1 MLNFLKKHINLFEA
15 KSINDCTFVVLDTEL
30 TGLNIKKDELLS
42 IGAIKMKGSQILL
55 GEIFYREVYTPHFST
70 ETVTIHKI
78 LPSEIQNFPEV
89 AKIFP
94 EFLDFIKDT
103 VLVGYHIKIDLT
115 FIEKY
120 SKQLNLK
127 FPKLMKVDVYR
138 VYQWLKKK
146 V

>member
-1 MLNFLKKHINLFEA
+1 MFNFLKKYINLFESR
-15 KSINDCTFVVLDTEL
+15 SINECTFVVLDTEL

-127 FPKLMKVDVYR
+127 FPKLMRVDVYR
-138 VYQWLKKK
+138 IYQWLKKK